1 VATRR
6 HWCDLI
12 EKALRTDPGER
23 WASAQEMGDAMRD
36 ILSVANLSGSVEVT
50 EPLRYDP
57 ALIEDENGDL
67 MAAWVIAGH
76 RKNTGDPPPVTFTP
90 SS

>member
-1 VATRR
+1 
-6 HWCDLI
+6 
-12 EKALRTDPGER
+12 
-23 WASAQEMGDAMRD
+23 
-36 ILSVANLSGSVEVT
+36 VANLSASVEVT

-67 MAAWVIAGH
+67 TAAWVIAGH